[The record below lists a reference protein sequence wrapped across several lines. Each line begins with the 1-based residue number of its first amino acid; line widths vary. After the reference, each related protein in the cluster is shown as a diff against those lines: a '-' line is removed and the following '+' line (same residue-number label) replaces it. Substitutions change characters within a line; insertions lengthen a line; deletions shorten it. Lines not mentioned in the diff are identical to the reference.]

1 MVAAGQFGHHT
12 AILGVNVDL
21 GIECV
26 RQQAPLGVIQRH
38 PGLITAGFYAQYLHD
53 IALYRFTPTST
64 DLSGPAWD
72 FSARRKPFLALQTAD
87 LGPKSL

>member
-1 MVAAGQFGHHT
+1 M
-12 AILGVNVDL
+12 DL
-21 GIECV
+21 DLRIKRI
-26 RQQAPLGVIQRH
+26 RQQASLGVIQRH

-72 FSARRKPFLALQTAD
+72 FSARRKPFL
-87 LGPKSL
+87 SL